1 MNTQNKHRI
10 LFVNAPEETIQAI
23 GAVLERERFDIE
35 SADIVSC
42 TDVIRRTGTAVAVLI
57 NPGIEQALQL
67 VSRIR
72 FISPWTQVIVTVDT
86 PNTSELLAIV
96 KAGAYDCLPLQIT
109 TADLSVRIL
118 KANEFAVM
126 QSELVDLRQH
136 VAMNYGFDNIVGVS
150 KAISKVK
157 EAVAKVAPTD
167 VPIML
172 LGDTGTG
179 RELLARVIHHHSN
192 RRRNRFVTVDCS
204 IANEDRLHLELF
216 GNGENL
222 AGALRDANNGTLF
235 IDSIESMPA
244 AVQARLAEFLK
255 TSSLTDPKTGLAVRV
270 DIRHITAGIAMLP
283 QSLKEVGFVEEL
295 FYRLG
300 VLPIRVPS
308 LAERVEDIELL
319 ADYFLRNIAHE
330 TG

>member
-1 MNTQNKHRI
+1 
-10 LFVNAPEETIQAI
+10 
-23 GAVLERERFDIE
+23 
-35 SADIVSC
+35 
-42 TDVIRRTGTAVAVLI
+42 
-57 NPGIEQALQL
+57 
-67 VSRIR
+67 
-72 FISPWTQVIVTVDT
+72 
-86 PNTSELLAIV
+86 
-96 KAGAYDCLPLQIT
+96 
-109 TADLSVRIL
+109 
-118 KANEFAVM
+118 
-126 QSELVDLRQH
+126 
-136 VAMNYGFDNIVGVS
+136 
-150 KAISKVK
+150 
-157 EAVAKVAPTD
+157 
-167 VPIML
+167 ML

-319 ADYFLRNIAHE
+319 ADYFLRKIAHE
-330 TG
+330 TGGVEIGITRGAADKLVKHNWPGNVRELENTLRRAATLCRENLIDVPDIAFVRASGHGAETEGPHKTTFRKRTGLLDDHQRDVIVNALQENDWNFTQTAQELGIGRTTLCRKVKKYDLKKETVPA